1 MYKTGPGAKE
11 RAAGF
16 GGQRNGGGQL
26 DDRNEA
32 REAASVLETRF
43 RAGSPATLPQ
53 MGFTPLARLKDVSFN
68 FLSKTEHFFAG
79 RLPS

>member
-1 MYKTGPGAKE
+1 MVLCTKLGQGAKE
-11 RAAGF
+11 RAVGF

-32 REAASVLETRF
+32 HEAASILETRF

-53 MGFTPLARLKDVSFN
+53 MGFTTRGQTQGCEF
-68 FLSKTEHFFAG
+68 
-79 RLPS
+79 